1 MKNPTN
7 GGRRGRPRRGW
18 TATGLLLS
26 GAAGLLLG
34 TPAVVVPY
42 LLLANDGSQAAK
54 VAGDAYYRLVSVRS
68 GKVIDVNAFST
79 ADGARI
85 QQWTD
90 QNTANQQW
98 KLRSAGDGY
107 YKLVNRNSG
116 KVLGIAGNSTTRAA
130 AAEQQTGSSSTSQEW
145 RIDNVSGSDAV
156 TFTSRRSGQV
166 LDVFGNSTAD
176 GAAAIQYPGKGST
189 NQQWKLVK
197 TAETQTPGAGST
209 PTTTVTQAPKGDST
223 PTATRAPEAG
233 SAPTATQ
240 ASGAGSYA
248 WANAQVVGGG
258 YVTGLVFNP
267 QEKGL
272 LYARTDMGGAYRWD
286 PAAEQWIP
294 LTDRFGEQDWNLL
307 GIDSVA
313 TDPVEPNRLYLGAG
327 TYTNDWAGNG
337 AILRST
343 DRGRT
348 FQRTDL
354 PFKLGAN
361 EDGRGAGE
369 RLVIDPANPA
379 TLLLGT
385 RKNGL
390 WRSTDHGV
398 TWSQVSSFPIKDGAS
413 SGTGISFVTY
423 GPAGSTTIYVGVA
436 DKSTSLY
443 RSTDGGSTWQAVS
456 GQPTGQLPQHGVV
469 SGAGSLYLTYTDV
482 VGPNGATAGSVW
494 KYTPAGGAWKNVSPS
509 SGSYGFSGLAVD
521 PQKPATVMVTT
532 LDRWWPEDEIYRTTD
547 GGTTWKALADKSVR
561 DASAAP
567 YVGTK
572 TGHWMT
578 ALAIDPFDSGH
589 VLYGTGSGIWRS
601 QDANASDSGGTS
613 HWRVGTRGLEETAL
627 TDVIAPPGGATA
639 ITAMGDLGGFR
650 YDALTEVPAGRLKN
664 PMMITSTDIDFAQS
678 NPAVMVRVGRGGDQ
692 DGAYSTDGGTSW
704 NGFTA
709 EPVDSADS
717 GQVALAA
724 DGSAIVWTQDG
735 KAPYRSTD
743 KGATWSK
750 VNGLGT
756 GAVVVADR
764 SSAKIFYSLAG
775 GTLYAST
782 DGGAT
787 FTSRATNLPAGRL
800 TAVPGIAGDLWIA
813 DGAKGLLHSTDGG
826 RTFTTLTTV
835 RSASALGFGKAAAG
849 GAYQALYLIG
859 TVKDVTGVFR
869 STDQGATWLRVN
881 DDAHQWGAIGGVGVI
896 AGDPDTYGRVY
907 VGTNGRGLQYGDPS

>member
-1 MKNPTN
+1 MENPTN
-7 GGRRGRPRRGW
+7 GGRRGRHRRRW
-18 TATGLLLS
+18 TATGLLL
-26 GAAGLLLG
+26 GV
-34 TPAVVVPY
+34 PAIVVPY
-42 LLLANDGSQAAK
+42 LLFSQEDSQAAT
-54 VAGDAYYRLVSVRS
+54 VDGDAYYRLVSVRS
-68 GKVIDVNAFST
+68 GKAMDVNAFST
-79 ADGARI
+79 ADRTRI

-98 KLRSAGDGY
+98 KLRPTGDGHY
-107 YKLVNRNSG
+107 ELVNRNSG
-116 KVLGIAGNSTTRAA
+116 KVLGIAGDSTAQAA
-130 AAEQQTGSSSTSQEW
+130 AAEQQTDSSSTSQEW
-145 RIDNVSGSDAV
+145 RIDEVSGSGAV

-166 LDVFGNSTAD
+166 LDVSGGSTAD
-176 GAAAIQYPGKGST
+176 GAAVIQYPGKGST

-197 TAETQTPGAGST
+197 TAETQTAGT
-209 PTTTVTQAPKGDST
+209 GTAQTTA
-223 PTATRAPEAG
+223 AAG
-233 SAPTATQ
+233 PYVWNNT
-240 ASGAGSYA
+240 
-248 WANAQVVGGG
+248 QVVGGG

-267 QEKGL
+267 REKGL

-286 PAAEQWIP
+286 VAAEQWIP
-294 LTDRFGEQDWNLL
+294 LTDWAGEKDWNLL

-313 TDPVEPNRLYLGAG
+313 TDPVDPDRLYLGAG
-327 TYTNDWAGNG
+327 TYTNSWAGNG

-369 RLVIDPANPA
+369 RLVINPSENG

-398 TWSQVSSFPIKDGAS
+398 TWSQVSSFPVKDGAS
-413 SGTGISFVTY
+413 SGAGISFVTY
-423 GPAGSTTIYVGVA
+423 GPAGSKTVYVGVA

-456 GQPTGQLPQHGVV
+456 GQPTGQMPQHGVL
-469 SGAGSLYLTYTDV
+469 SGDGSLYLTYTDV
-482 VGPNGATAGSVW
+482 VGPNGVTAGSVW

-509 SGSYGFSGLAVD
+509 EGGYGFSGLAVD
-521 PQKPATVMVTT
+521 PQKPSTVMVTT
-532 LDRWWPEDEIYRTTD
+532 LDRWWPEDELYRTTD
-547 GGTTWKALADKSVR
+547 GGTTWKAQAAKSVR

-567 YVGTK
+567 YVGTG

-578 ALAIDPFDSGH
+578 ALAIDPFNSGH

-601 QDANASDSGGTS
+601 KDANATDSGGTS
-613 HWRVGTRGLEETAL
+613 HWIVGSRGLEETAVQ
-627 TDVIAPPGGATA
+627 DAVAPPGGATV
-639 ITAMGDLGGFR
+639 ISAMGDLGGFR
-650 YDALTEVPAGRLKN
+650 HDSLTEVPAGRLEN

-678 NPAVMVRVGRGGDQ
+678 NPAMMVRVGRGGAQ
-692 DGAYSTDGGTSW
+692 DGAYSTDGGSSW
-704 NGFTA
+704 NGFKA
-709 EPVDSADS
+709 EPVGSADS

-724 DGSAIVWTQDG
+724 DGSAIVWTEAGQ
-735 KAPYRSTD
+735 APYRSTD
-743 KGATWSK
+743 KGASWSK
-750 VNGLGT
+750 VSGLGT
-756 GAVVVADR
+756 GAMVVADR
-764 SSAKIFYSLAG
+764 SSTKTFYSLAG

-787 FTSRATNLPAGRL
+787 FTARATNLPTGRL

-813 DGAKGLLHSTDGG
+813 GGAKGLLHSTDGG
-826 RTFTTLTTV
+826 RTFTTLGAV
-835 RSASALGFGKAAAG
+835 RSASALGFGKAAPGA
-849 GAYQALYLIG
+849 AYQALYLIG

-869 STDQGATWLRVN
+869 STDKGATWLRVN
-881 DDAHQWGAIGGVGVI
+881 DDAHQWGSIGGGGVI
-896 AGDPDTYGRVY
+896 TGDPDTYGRVY